1 MQHLAPAAENSKS
14 VFFKGRPE
22 ARKWLRGE
30 EGELFQLNGHMR
42 KINPQPWKAL
52 GGGRE
57 EEEAESSKGGGEMS
71 QTSTLERW
79 DEGNP

>member
-1 MQHLAPAAENSKS
+1 MGQGVIMQHLAPAAENSKS

-42 KINPQPWKAL
+42 KINPQPWKAR
-52 GGGRE
+52 GEGGRKRRPR
-57 EEEAESSKGGGEMS
+57 AARRG
-71 QTSTLERW
+71 
-79 DEGNP
+79 